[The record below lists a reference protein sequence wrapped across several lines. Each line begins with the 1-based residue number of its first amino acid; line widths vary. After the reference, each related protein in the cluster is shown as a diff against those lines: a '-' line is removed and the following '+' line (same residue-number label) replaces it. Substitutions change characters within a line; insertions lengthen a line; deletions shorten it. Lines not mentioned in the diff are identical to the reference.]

1 MFRGE
6 KTSLCGRGDGRTL
19 TLPASGPLG
28 FTFSSDER
36 AVDMV
41 STEQSLINVRNLMN
55 VPFQFDVGYNIAY
68 KTLQDCT
75 GVQFSVYPEV
85 PWSYRRTNND
95 EDERNNNDG
104 DE

>member
-36 AVDMV
+36 AVDRV
-41 STEQSLINVRNLMN
+41 STEQSFINVCILMN
-55 VPFQFDVGYNIAY
+55 VLFQFDVGYNIAY

-75 GVQFSVYPEV
+75 GVQFLVYPEV

-95 EDERNNNDG
+95 EDERSNNDE